1 MENNYSYKHLE
12 FDIYN
17 NYKIKDK
24 NIKIRI
30 ENNNSKIGVLLVG
43 IGGNNGSTLVTSL
56 LAYKK
61 GLTWENKNGIHN
73 VNFLGS
79 IYEYGSINLGY
90 NKEGKIIS
98 KLMKDMAP
106 FKNPKDIII
115 GGWDIC
121 KDNLYEC
128 CKKNKVIEPQLY
140 NQLKDDLINII
151 PMKSI
156 YYENFIAQNQ
166 KERSNNY
173 ISTYSK
179 WNDVLNIVSDITKFK
194 LENNLDNVI
203 VIWTAST
210 EKQNKC
216 DTYKNT
222 EELFEKLKQN
232 DINIPPSII
241 FATATI
247 ISEGIVINTSPQNT
261 IISPIL
267 ELAKKYGT
275 FVAGN
280 DLKSGQTKL
289 KSVLIDYI
297 ASSGLRPLS
306 IVSYNHLGNNDG
318 LNLKEKPQFNSKEI
332 TKRGVIDDIID
343 ENPILIKEKPE
354 HLVDIRY
361 IKSVGD
367 SKRAID
373 EYYSELMLDGRNTLS
388 INNICEDSLLA
399 VPILLDIILFTDLF
413 SRTSFLDLD
422 TKEEYNFSSNL
433 SLLSFFFKAPID
445 SGRPIINSFFKQR
458 YALENFIKAC
468 NGIPINDFLNL
479 HNHI

>member
-216 DTYKNT
+216 DTLDHMYSIFWGFYNEVPAKIIGSIYNLRYVSRS
-222 EELFEKLKQN
+222 ENSKKQN
-232 DINIPPSII
+232 KCSI
-241 FATATI
+241 
-247 ISEGIVINTSPQNT
+247 
-261 IISPIL
+261 
-267 ELAKKYGT
+267 
-275 FVAGN
+275 
-280 DLKSGQTKL
+280 DLK
-289 KSVLIDYI
+289 
-297 ASSGLRPLS
+297 
-306 IVSYNHLGNNDG
+306 
-318 LNLKEKPQFNSKEI
+318 
-332 TKRGVIDDIID
+332 
-343 ENPILIKEKPE
+343 
-354 HLVDIRY
+354 
-361 IKSVGD
+361 
-367 SKRAID
+367 
-373 EYYSELMLDGRNTLS
+373 TL
-388 INNICEDSLLA
+388 
-399 VPILLDIILFTDLF
+399 
-413 SRTSFLDLD
+413 
-422 TKEEYNFSSNL
+422 
-433 SLLSFFFKAPID
+433 
-445 SGRPIINSFFKQR
+445 
-458 YALENFIKAC
+458 LENYE
-468 NGIPINDFLNL
+468 NGNQD
-479 HNHI
+479 